1 MTRSII
7 AILLLLLP
15 LLEIAGFVFVG
26 RHIGI
31 GYTLLLV
38 VASMVVGM
46 IVLRRQGFKALTR
59 LRQRDLPRDMPAE
72 RFFGTALVLLAGLLL
87 IVPGFFTDVIGL
99 FLLVPFCRRLIAG
112 HLASRVVVV
121 NVDGA
126 AQPRDP
132 GPDPQPAK
140 PRTIDL
146 DSDDYR
152 RDEPH

>member
-1 MTRSII
+1 MTRSIT

-15 LLEIAGFVFVG
+15 FLEIAGFVFVG

-31 GYTLLLV
+31 AYTLLLV
-38 VASMVVGM
+38 VASVIIGM
-46 IVLRRQGFKALTR
+46 IVLRRQGFQALTR

-87 IVPGFFTDVIGL
+87 IVPGFITDVIGL
-99 FLLVPFCRRLIAG
+99 FLLVPFFRRLVARR
-112 HLASRVVVV
+112 LASRVVVV
-121 NVDGA
+121 NVDAA

-132 GPDPQPAK
+132 PPAK

-152 RDEPH
+152 RDDQQ